1 MNIVVV
7 GATSAVAQS
16 AIRIWASAAH
26 SLVLFGRNASEL
38 ERIAADAR
46 VRGAVEVAVHAGEI
60 TELAFIQSAVKAMT
74 PPQIALIA
82 HGSNTVSDR
91 VDVEADA
98 AYLANELNIN
108 FNSAVLWTQLLANAM
123 ATKREGC
130 IAVISSVAG
139 DRGRYSNHAY
149 GAAKAG
155 LSAFCSGLRAR
166 MSHHG
171 VQVVTVK
178 PGFIDTP
185 MTAHIVKK
193 GALWASAD
201 QIASGI
207 VKAIEKRRDVVYL
220 PGFWAMIMLIIQ
232 HVPERIFKR
241 MKF

>member
-1 MNIVVV
+1 MKIVVV

-60 TELAFIQSAVKAMT
+60 TELTFIESAVKAMT

-91 VDVEADA
+91 VDAEAGA
-98 AYLANELNIN
+98 AYLADELNIN

-193 GALWASAD
+193 GALWASAE
-201 QIASGI
+201 QVASGI

-220 PGFWAMIMLIIQ
+220 PGFWALIMLIIQ

>member
-1 MNIVVV
+1 MKIVVV

-60 TELAFIQSAVKAMT
+60 TELTFIESAVKAMT

-91 VDVEADA
+91 VDAEGGA
-98 AYLANELNIN
+98 AYLTDELNIN

-193 GALWASAD
+193 GALWASAE
-201 QIASGI
+201 QVASGI

-220 PGFWAMIMLIIQ
+220 PGFWALIMLIIQ

>member
-1 MNIVVV
+1 MKIVVV

-60 TELAFIQSAVKAMT
+60 TELTFIESAVKAMT
-74 PPQIALIA
+74 PPRIALIA

-91 VDVEADA
+91 VDAETDA

-108 FNSAVLWTQLLANAM
+108 FNSAVLWSQLLANAM

-193 GALWASAD
+193 GALWASAE
-201 QIASGI
+201 QVASGI

-220 PGFWAMIMLIIQ
+220 PGFWALIMLIIQ